1 MYHGQHV
8 YSTGGMGVW
17 PACVQHW
24 GYVGMASNVYSTGGE
39 GGGGGGMA
47 NMCIALGPG
56 QHVYSPRVWPTCV

>member
-39 GGGGGGMA
+39 GGGGGD
-47 NMCIALGPG
+47 G
-56 QHVYSPRVWPTCV
+56 QHVYSTGAWPTCV